1 MVLHWASPWH
11 GWLRHM
17 SSMWHRSPGG
27 QGGCE
32 ALQGRSK
39 PPAVLLVPLSLAI
52 STAPS
57 LGPLSHLCVR
67 VGRGRRRSPRG
78 QCRWILGHRWQ
89 QYSHLGSL
97 HSLCLPSRSHTRSGS
112 CQPSSGTYHHFC
124 SVGDQEPHIRPHL
137 QSNPNLQGWVGR
149 GQKLELGALRGGKAR
164 G

>member
-1 MVLHWASPWH
+1 MWSPSGDWCCTGLPH
-11 GWLRHM
+11 GTAG
-17 SSMWHRSPGG
+17 SGT
-27 QGGCE
+27 C
-32 ALQGRSK
+32 
-39 PPAVLLVPLSLAI
+39 PPCGTGV
-52 STAPS
+52 
-57 LGPLSHLCVR
+57 LCVR

-137 QSNPNLQGWVGR
+137 QSNPNLSRPLGR
-149 GQKLELGALRGGKAR
+149 GSCRCPAHPGKCPHSDTGGQHSHLSSPHSP
-164 G
+164 GL